1 VNSEIVRYEMG
12 ILGRYDLR
20 KNFEA
25 VVTLLDGQCGI
36 VCGIAGESWSRMKEL
51 TPIVGGR
58 NDAAPRGLS
67 RLNSLE
73 GSGIPN
79 VSIGGCSNRCRVVA
93 LVDPQA

>member
-1 VNSEIVRYEMG
+1 MWNR
-12 ILGRYDLR
+12 GRELVQNERADADCGR
-20 KNFEA
+20 K
-25 VVTLLDGQCGI
+25 
-36 VCGIAGESWSRMKEL
+36 
-51 TPIVGGR
+51 